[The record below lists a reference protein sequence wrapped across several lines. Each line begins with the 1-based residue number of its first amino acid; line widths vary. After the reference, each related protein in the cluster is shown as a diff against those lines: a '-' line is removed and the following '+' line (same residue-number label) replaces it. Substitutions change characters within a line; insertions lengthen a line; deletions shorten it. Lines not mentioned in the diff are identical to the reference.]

1 MRRSGSS
8 AGESE
13 GVPLYKLGAVLSVAL
28 WVGLAVIGVADARP
42 TDTRSSVDAHS
53 RAYVKQAR
61 ACLTVAGL
69 AISIGK
75 ASNDDIQTAQ
85 AFRSASETCDAIRS
99 RLVTMNTDHFSKQA
113 DLAWYGVDRIKSG
126 LNAFIAYIDTRAPS
140 KAAEAAD
147 KIGEGSTDVRA
158 GVAGIN
164 ARRQAYGLPRI

>member
-1 MRRSGSS
+1 L
-8 AGESE
+8 
-13 GVPLYKLGAVLSVAL
+13 VKLGVTLSVAL
-28 WVGLAVIGVADARP
+28 ALGFGVVAAADARAD
-42 TDTRSSVDAHS
+42 DTRSSLDAHT

-69 AISIGK
+69 AISVGQ

-85 AFRSASETCDAIRS
+85 AFRSASQTCDAIRS
-99 RLVTMNTDHFSKQA
+99 RLVSMNTDHFSKEA

-126 LNAFIAYIDTRAPS
+126 LNAFLAYIDTRAPS

-147 KIGEGSTDVRA
+147 KVGEGSSDIRA

-164 ARRQAYGLPRI
+164 TRRKAYGLPRI